1 MHVETILNRKG
12 DTVYKVRPDQAL
24 TEAAEMM
31 NRNRVG
37 MALVCDNGELVG
49 VLSERDIVGA
59 ISRLGAVA
67 LADPVR
73 RFMSRPV
80 VTCRPGDSVED
91 VMYTMSSRR
100 IRHLPVVVDGKV
112 LGVVSIGDVIHHRLA
127 ETQTEIAVL
136 RDYALATS

>member
-1 MHVETILNRKG
+1 MDIETILKRKG
-12 DTVYKVRPDQAL
+12 DTVYRVRPDQL
-24 TEAAEMM
+24 MTEAAEMM

-49 VLSERDIVGA
+49 VLSERDIVAA
-59 ISRLGAVA
+59 ISRLGAIA

-80 VTCRPGDSVED
+80 VTCRPTDRVED

-100 IRHLPVVVDGKV
+100 IRHLPVVVGGKV
-112 LGVVSIGDVIHHRLA
+112 LGMISMGDVIHHRLA
-127 ETQTEIAVL
+127 KAQSEISVL
-136 RDYALATS
+136 RDYAIATG